1 MNEYKDQLPAD
12 ECEKI
17 KEHIAKVR
25 QLIANKDT
33 ETAENIRAAASEMQ
47 QASLKLFEAAYK
59 KVRALAN
66 FELYLVYLSNIFLY
80 EIIFIRLTFGNHHPC
95 IAIWELI

>member
-1 MNEYKDQLPAD
+1 MNQAEGIIHDTESKMNEYKDQLPAD

-33 ETAENIRAAASEMQ
+33 ESAENIRAAASEMQ

-59 KVRALAN
+59 KVRLM
-66 FELYLVYLSNIFLY
+66 L
-80 EIIFIRLTFGNHHPC
+80 
-95 IAIWELI
+95 LI